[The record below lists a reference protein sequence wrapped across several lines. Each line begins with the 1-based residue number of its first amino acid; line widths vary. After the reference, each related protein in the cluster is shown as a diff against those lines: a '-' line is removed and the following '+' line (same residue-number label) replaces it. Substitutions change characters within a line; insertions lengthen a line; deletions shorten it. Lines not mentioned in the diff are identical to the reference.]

1 MSSPVENTSKF
12 RKWTPTGVDQIKS
25 PKNPTGIIPVRVIPD
40 NDIFN
45 YDQGQMFLGMGNHL
59 GH

>member
-1 MSSPVENTSKF
+1 MSSPVENTSTF
-12 RKWTPTGVDQIKS
+12 RRWTPTGIDQIKS
-25 PKNPTGIIPVRVIPD
+25 PENPTGIIPVRVIPD
-40 NDIFN
+40 NNIFN